1 MVIGLDTGEV
11 PARWICA
18 EPDEARPYVLDHRSF
33 KTLRAFKRHWR
44 RCCQNRPVQ
53 VAAATQTPDPL
64 GILPWLESKGVPVQ
78 RYPWGAYPV
87 HLNGDFSMWEMPK
100 CYERPYALA
109 LYASSRQHAAGVTRL
124 LGSTSSRPR
133 RCSPRSGTNRSA

>member
-1 MVIGLDTGEV
+1 MNHPAAEKPMVMVLDTGEV

-18 EPDEARPYVLDHRSF
+18 EPDEARPYTLDHRSF

-44 RCCQNRPVQ
+44 RCCPNRPVQ

-64 GILPWLESKGVPVQ
+64 GILPWLESQGVPVQ

-87 HLNGDFSMWEMPK
+87 HLNGDFSMYVGDAQVLRAPL
-100 CYERPYALA
+100 CPGPLCLLQAARPL
-109 LYASSRQHAAGVTRL
+109 T
-124 LGSTSSRPR
+124 
-133 RCSPRSGTNRSA
+133 